1 VTITWR
7 TWLAWLAG
15 ATLIAAGLTLV
26 FAGPGAGATLRPQV
40 NIPAAA
46 ANRPAAQPGSPNA
59 HGDNGTVK
67 IHRSSTPESDPRN
80 EPHVCV
86 FYLDGFGFDPGQ
98 QVAWQIVSWPPTGDR
113 SEVTSGT
120 LVLDAN
126 GHGRTTDM
134 TLPDGHYKLYWNFA
148 GEKGRA
154 KQKVFWVA
162 CGAQTSPPPPP
173 SSPPPPSCT
182 PPPPSPGSPSATP
195 TCGTLPPSSSPPS
208 TSSSTS
214 PSSPQP
220 SPSPSPSA
228 SNVGSGL
235 PITGRPLAFIAG
247 SGAVLLGVG
256 ALALLVARRRNLNS
270 SR

>member
-1 VTITWR
+1 MTITWR
-7 TWLAWLAG
+7 TWLTWLVG

-26 FAGPGAGATLRPQV
+26 FAGPGAGATLRSQA
-40 NIPAAA
+40 NIPVAA
-46 ANRPAAQPGSPNA
+46 ANRPATQPGSPNA

-98 QVAWQIVSWPPTGDR
+98 QVAWQIASWPPTGDR
-113 SEVTSGT
+113 SEVASGA

-162 CGAQTSPPPPP
+162 CGVQTSSPPPPP

-182 PPPPSPGSPSATP
+182 PSPPGHGSPSATP
-195 TCGTLPPSSSPPS
+195 TCGTPPPSSPPPS
-208 TSSSTS
+208 T
-214 PSSPQP
+214 PGSPQP
-220 SPSPSPSA
+220 SPAPSPSA

-235 PITGRPLAFIAG
+235 PITGWPLAFIAG
-247 SGAVLLGVG
+247 SGAALLGVG
-256 ALALLVARRRNLNS
+256 ALALIVARRRSLNS